1 MGENRNHLRLQHVKT
16 IPERKTLV
24 HPNPCHLYNTSSHF
38 GANNFT
44 FLESLHLVAWCLC
57 AEI

>member
-44 FLESLHLVAWCLC
+44 FFGESTSGSMVFMC
-57 AEI
+57 